1 MKEVSRA
8 ERIKVAK
15 ACIRKGMPI
24 SELKGMGIDIS
35 KFPPN
40 VQAELHRLVSCEKI
54 DRSIKNTLNND
65 IER

>member
-1 MKEVSRA
+1 MKELSIV
-8 ERIKVAK
+8 EKIKVAK
-15 ACIRKGMPI
+15 ACIGNGMPI
-24 SELKGMGIDIS
+24 SKLKGMGIDIS

>member
-1 MKEVSRA
+1 MKELSRA
-8 ERIKVAK
+8 EKIKVAK

-40 VQAELHRLVSCEKI
+40 CLLYTSPSPR
-54 DRSIKNTLNND
+54 D
-65 IER
+65 

>member
-1 MKEVSRA
+1 MRELSNA
-8 ERIKVAK
+8 EKIKVAK
-15 ACIRKGMPI
+15 SCIRQGMPI